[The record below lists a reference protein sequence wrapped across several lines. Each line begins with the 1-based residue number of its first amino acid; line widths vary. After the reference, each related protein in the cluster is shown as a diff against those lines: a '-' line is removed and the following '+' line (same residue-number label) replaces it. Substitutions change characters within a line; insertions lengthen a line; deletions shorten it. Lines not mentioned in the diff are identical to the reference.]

1 MPTLTDTP
9 DSLQPAP
16 IEVQIALGD
25 RSYPILIGGGL
36 LSDPATWAPQAN
48 RKAAALV
55 VTNVTVDKLYAA
67 SLVRALTPHFARV
80 RVLALPDGEAYKDLA
95 HLNLVFDELLGQ
107 EADRRTV
114 LYALG
119 GGVVGDMT
127 GFAAACY
134 MRGVPFVQVPTT
146 LLAQVDSS
154 VGGKTAV
161 NHPLGKNMIGAFYQP
176 RQVVCDLDVLDT
188 LPDREMSAGLAEV
201 IKYGASIDVEFLGW
215 LELHMEQLR
224 ARDRTA
230 LAHAVKRCCEIKAQV
245 VSADEKEAGL
255 REVLNFGHTFGH
267 AIEAGMGYG
276 AWLHGEGVGCG
287 MVMAAELSARLGL
300 VDAAFARRVEALVA
314 RAGLPVRGPA
324 SLAPGRYLELM
335 RVDKKSQG
343 GDIRFVLLDGEGH
356 ATVRSAPEAVVTDV
370 IAALTSA

>member
-67 SLVRALTPHFARV
+67 SLLRALTPHFARV

-201 IKYGASIDVEFLGW
+201 IKYGASIDVDFLGW

-300 VDAAFARRVEALVA
+300 VDAAFARRLEALVA

>member
-287 MVMAAELSARLGL
+287 MVMAAELSVRLGL
-300 VDAAFARRVEALVA
+300 VDAAFARRLEALVA

>member
-67 SLVRALTPHFARV
+67 SLAQALTPHFARV

-176 RQVVCDLDVLDT
+176 RQVVCDLEVLDT

-201 IKYGASIDVEFLGW
+201 IKYGASIDVDFLGW
-215 LELHMEQLR
+215 LEQHMEQLR
-224 ARDRTA
+224 ARDRTV

-300 VDAAFARRVEALVA
+300 VDGAFARRLEALVA

-324 SLAPGRYLELM
+324 SLGPGRYLELM

>member
-287 MVMAAELSARLGL
+287 MVMAAELSVRLGL
-300 VDAAFARRVEALVA
+300 VDAAFARRVEGLVA

>member
-67 SLVRALTPHFARV
+67 SLLRALTPHFARV

-201 IKYGASIDVEFLGW
+201 IKYGASIDVDFLGW

-287 MVMAAELSARLGL
+287 MVMAAELSVRLGL